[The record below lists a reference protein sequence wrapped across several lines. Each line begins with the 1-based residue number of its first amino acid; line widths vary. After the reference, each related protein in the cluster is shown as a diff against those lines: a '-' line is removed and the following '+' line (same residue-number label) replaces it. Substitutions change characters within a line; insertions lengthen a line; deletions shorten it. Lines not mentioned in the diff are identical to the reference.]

1 MIKYQE
7 DHNKLREDQVVF
19 SGLGK
24 RREGMNKP
32 LLLFI
37 SFSILL
43 LIAVL
48 TYSKYC
54 ESKPNGCKQEKYD
67 EDNLGPKEGI
77 DW

>member
-1 MIKYQE
+1 
-7 DHNKLREDQVVF
+7 
-19 SGLGK
+19 
-24 RREGMNKP
+24 MNKS

-37 SFSILL
+37 SFSILIFL
-43 LIAVL
+43 AVF

-67 EDNLGPKEGI
+67 EKDMGPKEGI

>member
-1 MIKYQE
+1 
-7 DHNKLREDQVVF
+7 
-19 SGLGK
+19 
-24 RREGMNKP
+24 MNKS

-43 LIAVL
+43 LLSIV

-67 EDNLGPKEGI
+67 EKDLGPKEGI